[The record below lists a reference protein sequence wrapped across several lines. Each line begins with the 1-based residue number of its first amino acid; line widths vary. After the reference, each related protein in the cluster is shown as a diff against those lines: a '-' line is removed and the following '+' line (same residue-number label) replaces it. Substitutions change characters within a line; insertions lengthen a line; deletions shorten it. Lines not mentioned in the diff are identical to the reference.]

1 VAWARPILIGT
12 PFLGKSISILKDTCQ
27 RADSHSVHWTL
38 SQLSPY
44 ASSLS
49 FWRKLSVFNSLIR
62 ISIALQCGIRIAP
75 SGLRKENLLE
85 GNHMRRLLPCLST
98 IILVVLPLITDVAS
112 ASDQTKDDDRLRNC
126 GTVLKEILDVPDNIP
141 QDLLDKADCVVVF
154 PSVLKAAFIV
164 GGSYGRGA
172 MSCRRGEDFRG
183 PWGAPTMMALEGGS
197 FGFQIGGQAT
207 DFVLLVMNES
217 GARGILA
224 SKVKLGGD
232 ASVAAGPVGRD
243 ASADTDA
250 TLRSEILSYSRAR
263 GLFAGVSLEGSTIR
277 PDNGDNRRVYG
288 RKIPAR
294 EIVLSGTV
302 AVPPAAE
309 QMTSTLDA
317 RTPKHR
323 P

>member
-1 VAWARPILIGT
+1 MCLIFAVA
-12 PFLGKSISILKDTCQ
+12 
-27 RADSHSVHWTL
+27 
-38 SQLSPY
+38 
-44 ASSLS
+44 
-49 FWRKLSVFNSLIR
+49 
-62 ISIALQCGIRIAP
+62 
-75 SGLRKENLLE
+75 
-85 GNHMRRLLPCLST
+85 
-98 IILVVLPLITDVAS
+98 PLFAEVAS
-112 ASDQTKDDDRLRNC
+112 ASDQTKDDDRLKNC

-141 QDLLDKADCVVVF
+141 QDLLHKADCVVVF
-154 PSVLKAAFIV
+154 PSVVKAAFIV

-172 MSCRRGEDFRG
+172 MSCRSGEDFRG

-232 ASVAAGPVGRD
+232 ASVAAGPLGRD
-243 ASADTDA
+243 TSADTDA

-288 RKIPAR
+288 KDIPAR
-294 EIVLSGTV
+294 TLVLSGTV
-302 AVPPAAE
+302 PVPPAAE
-309 QMTSTLDA
+309 LMVTTLNA
-317 RTPKHR
+317 KTPKHKQ
-323 P
+323 

>member
-1 VAWARPILIGT
+1 VTRERFQKRLEKNQMRKMVSC
-12 PFLGKSISILKDTCQ
+12 L
-27 RADSHSVHWTL
+27 
-38 SQLSPY
+38 
-44 ASSLS
+44 SSL
-49 FWRKLSVFNSLIR
+49 VFL
-62 ISIALQCGIRIAP
+62 
-75 SGLRKENLLE
+75 
-85 GNHMRRLLPCLST
+85 
-98 IILVVLPLITDVAS
+98 VLPLIAQVAN
-112 ASDQTKDDDRLRNC
+112 ASNQTKYDDRLRNS
-126 GTVLKEILDVPDNIP
+126 GTVLKEILDVPDDIP

-172 MSCRRGEDFRG
+172 MSCRKGENFQG

-197 FGFQIGGQAT
+197 FGFQIGGEAT
-207 DFVLLVMNES
+207 DFVLLVMNDR

-250 TLRSEILSYSRAR
+250 TLRAEILSYSRAR

-277 PDNGDNRRVYG
+277 PDNGDNRNVYG
-288 RKIPAR
+288 KKIPAQD
-294 EIVLSGTV
+294 IVLSGTV

-309 QMTSTLDA
+309 QLVSTLDA
-317 RTPKHR
+317 KTPKHR

>member
-1 VAWARPILIGT
+1 MR
-12 PFLGKSISILKDTCQ
+12 KMIS
-27 RADSHSVHWTL
+27 RWSG
-38 SQLSPY
+38 
-44 ASSLS
+44 
-49 FWRKLSVFNSLIR
+49 
-62 ISIALQCGIRIAP
+62 IA
-75 SGLRKENLLE
+75 
-85 GNHMRRLLPCLST
+85 
-98 IILVVLPLITDVAS
+98 LVVLPLLAGVANATDK
-112 ASDQTKDDDRLRNC
+112 TKDNDRLKNS

-172 MSCRRGEDFRG
+172 MSCRKGEDFKG

-197 FGFQIGGQAT
+197 FGFQIGGEAT
-207 DFVLLVMNES
+207 DFVLLVMNDR

-243 ASADTDA
+243 ASAESDA
-250 TLRSEILSYSRAR
+250 TLRAEILSYSRAR

-288 RKIPAR
+288 KNIPAR
-294 EIVLSGTV
+294 DIVLTGAV
-302 AVPPAAE
+302 APPPAAGE
-309 QMTSTLDA
+309 LIATLDTK
-317 RTPKHR
+317 TPRHK